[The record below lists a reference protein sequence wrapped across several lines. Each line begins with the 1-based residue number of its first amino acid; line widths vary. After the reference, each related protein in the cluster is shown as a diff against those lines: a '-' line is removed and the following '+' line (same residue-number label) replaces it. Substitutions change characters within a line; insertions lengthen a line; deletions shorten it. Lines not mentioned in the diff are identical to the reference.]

1 MTITRP
7 GATKLIDLY
16 KKNTRVE
23 EVKRS
28 IKGKVHEFVSLR
40 IPIKRELL
48 RGILIWGFG
57 VLPVWVLI
65 RIFYFPVNIRQCIW
79 VILATSKE
87 DYLADVMKCKENPSK
102 AFLSYQKTIPLT
114 LSTLNSFS
122 PLITNQYLK
131 HPQVLSHRTLPNPKK
146 TGTSRL
152 LRLRNVKRVKGK
164 QAPHELCSDQTSA
177 HISWIHCLRKFPE
190 LRHSEVE
197 STINEIRWI

>member
-87 DYLADVMKCKENPSK
+87 DYLADVMKCKENPLESVS
-102 AFLSYQKTIPLT
+102 FLPKDDPPYLEHPQLFLT
-114 LSTLNSFS
+114 LN
-122 PLITNQYLK
+122 NQS
-131 HPQVLSHRTLPNPKK
+131 VLE
-146 TGTSRL
+146 
-152 LRLRNVKRVKGK
+152 
-164 QAPHELCSDQTSA
+164 APA
-177 HISWIHCLRKFPE
+177 
-190 LRHSEVE
+190 
-197 STINEIRWI
+197 STIAPDLT